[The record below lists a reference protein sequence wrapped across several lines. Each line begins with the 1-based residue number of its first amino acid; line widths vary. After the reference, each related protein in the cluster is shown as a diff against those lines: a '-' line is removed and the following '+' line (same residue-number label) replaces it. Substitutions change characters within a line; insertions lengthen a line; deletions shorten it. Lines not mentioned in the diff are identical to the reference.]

1 MLETKTLINFIGP
14 ALMLLYVG
22 YCWVHQGCHH
32 KGHGWK
38 WKTREESP
46 KGFWF
51 TIVLLLVLSILAI
64 ASPLI
69 IKHGRI

>member
-1 MLETKTLINFIGP
+1 MIAIRSLINFIGP

-22 YCWVHQGCHH
+22 YCWVHQGFHH
-32 KGHGWK
+32 KGKG
-38 WKTREESP
+38 WKTREEYP

-51 TIVLLLVLSILAI
+51 TIVLLLVLSILSI

-69 IKHGRI
+69 LKHGRI

>member
-1 MLETKTLINFIGP
+1 MIEIRSLINFIGP
-14 ALMLLYVG
+14 ALMLTYIG

-32 KGHGWK
+32 KGKG

-51 TIVLLLVLSILAI
+51 TIVLLLVLSIVTI
-64 ASPLI
+64 ASPLL

>member
-1 MLETKTLINFIGP
+1 MIEIRSLVNLIGP
-14 ALMLLYVG
+14 ALMLLYAG

-32 KGHGWK
+32 KGKG

-51 TIVLLLVLSILAI
+51 TIVLLLVLSIVTI
-64 ASPLI
+64 ATPLLI
-69 IKHGRI
+69 RK

>member
-1 MLETKTLINFIGP
+1 MIETRSLMNLIGP

-32 KGHGWK
+32 KGKG

-51 TIVLLLVLSILAI
+51 TIVLLLVLSIVTI
-64 ASPLI
+64 ASPLL

>member
-1 MLETKTLINFIGP
+1 MLENISLINLIGP

-22 YCWVHQGCHH
+22 YCWVHQGIHH
-32 KGHGWK
+32 KGKG

-51 TIVLLLVLSILAI
+51 TIVLLLVLSILTI
-64 ASPLI
+64 ASPLL
-69 IKHGRI
+69 IKR

>member
-1 MLETKTLINFIGP
+1 
-14 ALMLLYVG
+14 MLLYVG
-22 YCWVHQGCHH
+22 YCWVHQGIHH
-32 KGHGWK
+32 KGKG

>member
-1 MLETKTLINFIGP
+1 MLEPRSLINFIGP

-22 YCWVHQGCHH
+22 YCWVHQGCHQ
-32 KGHGWK
+32 KGKG

-51 TIVLLLVLSILAI
+51 TIVLLLVLSAVTI
-64 ASPLI
+64 ASTLI
-69 IKHGRI
+69 VKR

>member
-1 MLETKTLINFIGP
+1 MIEIRSLVDLIGP
-14 ALMLLYVG
+14 AIMLLYLG
-22 YCWVHQGCHH
+22 YCWVHQGFYK
-32 KGHGWK
+32 KGKG
-38 WKTREESP
+38 WKTREEYP

-69 IKHGRI
+69 LKHGRI

>member
-1 MLETKTLINFIGP
+1 MLEPRSLINFIGP

-22 YCWVHQGCHH
+22 YCWVHQGYHK
-32 KGHGWK
+32 KGHG

-51 TIVLLLVLSILAI
+51 TIVLFLVLSIITI

-69 IKHGRI
+69 IKHGII

>member
-1 MLETKTLINFIGP
+1 MIEIRSLINFIGP

-22 YCWVHQGCHH
+22 YCWVHQGFHQ
-32 KGHGWK
+32 KGKG
-38 WKTREESP
+38 WKTREEHP

-51 TIVLLLVLSILAI
+51 TIVLLLVLSIVTI

-69 IKHGRI
+69 LKHGRI

>member
-1 MLETKTLINFIGP
+1 MLEPRSLINFIGP

-32 KGHGWK
+32 KGKG

-51 TIVLLLVLSILAI
+51 TIVLLLVLSILTI
-64 ASPLI
+64 VNTLYF
-69 IKHGRI
+69 KHGII